1 APNNW
6 GQPSQFAIPT
16 QFQHLSSF
24 ANPSQSQSSQSHNT
38 QSVDLSQ
45 SEDAGAADGQKNKG
59 KRRST
64 TKNTNGGRGVSVVEM
79 DGYSKQ
85 KSSKSLGSCL
95 RGYNQKQQPTT

>member
-1 APNNW
+1 VPNNW

-24 ANPSQSQSSQSHNT
+24 ANLSQSQSSQSYGT

-45 SEDAGAADGQKNKG
+45 SEDVRVVDRQKSKG
-59 KRRST
+59 RRRST
-64 TKNTNGGRGVSVVEM
+64 KTATNAEVLVVEM

-85 KSSKSLGSCL
+85 KSCKSLGSCL
-95 RGYNQKQQPTT
+95 GG